1 MPVRLV
7 YYCIVTAENL
17 HMAPR
22 LLLGLIASTLTL
34 AANAQFVVLD
44 PNTAPQVVQS
54 VGPAVVRINNSVMV
68 PVQGGL
74 PVSDSIRAPYLKDTL
89 RKIVPPG
96 WNAYVDRNLNVT
108 VPVDYVPASDWKESL
123 RSLANRYNL
132 VFKVDNDGKKIFV
145 DAGPGGMRD
154 LQADNRNLTTGSTLV
169 VERQPVYQMPDGRLR
184 FEVRNGQRLSE
195 SIRQFLAAGNWN
207 LVWEAGSDIVLPRGF
222 VSAGTDI
229 KAIMDD
235 VLPNFRM
242 HAVIHR
248 GNNTVV
254 IMSNTAI
261 SE

>member
-1 MPVRLV
+1 
-7 YYCIVTAENL
+7 
-17 HMAPR
+17 MAPR

-44 PNTAPQVVQS
+44 PNTAPQVVQGA
-54 VGPAVVRINNSVMV
+54 GPSVVRTNNAAAM
-68 PVQGGL
+68 PAQGAL
-74 PVSDSIRAPYLKDTL
+74 PVSDAIRAPYLKDTL

-108 VPVDYVPASDWKESL
+108 MPVEYSPASDWKESL
-123 RSLANRYNL
+123 RNLSNRYNL
-132 VFKVDNDGKKIFV
+132 IFKIDNDGKKVFV
-145 DAGPGGMRD
+145 DAGPGGVRD
-154 LQADNRNLTTGSTLV
+154 MQADNRNLTSGPTLV
-169 VERQPVYQMPDGRLR
+169 TERQPVYQMPDGRLR

-195 SIRQFLAAGNWN
+195 ALRQFLAAGNWN
-207 LVWEAGSDIVLPRGF
+207 LVWEAGSDVVLPRGF

-254 IMSNTAI
+254 IMPNTAI

>member
-1 MPVRLV
+1 
-7 YYCIVTAENL
+7 
-17 HMAPR
+17 MAPR

-34 AANAQFVVLD
+34 AANAQFIVLD
-44 PNTAPQVVQS
+44 PNTVPQVVQS
-54 VGPAVVRINNSVMV
+54 AGPSVVRINNAVAV
-68 PVQGGL
+68 PVQGAP
-74 PVSDSIRAPYLKDTL
+74 PVSDSIRAPYLRDTL

-96 WNAYVDRNLNVT
+96 WNAYVDRNLNIT
-108 VPVDYVPASDWKESL
+108 TPVDYAPASDWKESL
-123 RSLANRYNL
+123 KNLSNRYNL
-132 VFKVDNDGKKIFV
+132 VFKVDNDAKNIFV

-154 LQADNRNLTTGSTLV
+154 LQADNRNLNTSPTLV
-169 VERQPVYQMPDGRLR
+169 AERQPAYQMPDGRLR

-207 LVWEAGSDIVLPRGF
+207 LVWDAGSDVVLTRGF

-235 VLPNFRM
+235 VLPNFLM

-254 IMSNTAI
+254 IMSNAAI

>member
-1 MPVRLV
+1 
-7 YYCIVTAENL
+7 
-17 HMAPR
+17 MAPR

-54 VGPAVVRINNSVMV
+54 TGPAVVRINNSVVV
-68 PVQGGL
+68 PAQGGL

-108 VPVDYVPASDWKESL
+108 MPVDYAPASDWKESL
-123 RSLANRYNL
+123 RNLANRYNL

-169 VERQPVYQMPDGRLR
+169 AERQPVYQMPDGRLR

-207 LVWEAGSDIVLPRGF
+207 LVWEAGSDVVLPRGF

-242 HAVIHR
+242 HAIIHR

-254 IMSNTAI
+254 IMPNTAI